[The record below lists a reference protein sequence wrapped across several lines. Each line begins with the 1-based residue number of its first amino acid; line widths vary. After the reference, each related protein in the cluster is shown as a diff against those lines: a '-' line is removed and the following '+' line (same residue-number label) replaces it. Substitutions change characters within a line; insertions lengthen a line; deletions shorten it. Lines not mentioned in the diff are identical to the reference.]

1 LPNGKVRH
9 IFQQSLER
17 GILERQRYQLKK
29 ISIETRYGPI
39 FAPAEDEVITKSLMR
54 CGEWAWDEVEFVAST
69 LPDDSRVLDAGAFLG
84 TFSLGL
90 ALNKRLS
97 FLCAVEGNSQVVP
110 LLKDNIRS
118 NTGVPAVFVDAM
130 LAECSTAPRP
140 SPHAASNL
148 GSTSFATC
156 VDADDTAE
164 YATRAVTLAELRSEY
179 GEFDL
184 IKLDVEGMEQEILRG
199 DRDHLADG
207 VTTLWVECKESLEA
221 LQLVEMLLSWKQ
233 DVYYFAFPSHNP
245 DNFRRER
252 EPVFPWAYEAG
263 LLVRPRNPPC
273 LNPSLSA
280 HRCILRTVDTVEALE
295 EAMWCTP
302 RWLPAGLAH
311 ADAVELAAVAGRALR
326 GQSRDNFLVID
337 TAFEGSTS
345 QQTTGEKLF
354 RIEEALFNVKALSFE
369 RGEPSDL
376 VGARLAEG
384 ERVSAV
390 KALALELVNE
400 AQQER
405 LCRESAENRLA
416 VATAFGLARLA
427 DLGKER
433 EEAQRAI
440 AEADTRLQQ
449 QREEAQRAIAETD
462 ARLEA
467 ALQQRAD
474 VQARLDTVERAI
486 VWRLAAPIHNFIGN
500 HPVLQTSLRRL
511 RALAGVALRRHGLG
525 VD

>member
-1 LPNGKVRH
+1 MEWPCQTGWFAIFSVGIGKRN
-9 IFQQSLER
+9 F
-17 GILERQRYQLKK
+17 GGQRYLLKT
-29 ISIETRYGPI
+29 ITIETRYGPI
-39 FAPAEDEVITKSLMR
+39 FAPAEDEVITKFLLR

-69 LPDDSRVLDAGAFLG
+69 VPEGARVLDAGAFLG

-110 LLKDNIRS
+110 LLKDNIRG
-118 NTGVPAVFVDAM
+118 NTEVPAVFVDAM
-130 LAECSTAPRP
+130 LAECPTGPRP
-140 SPHAASNL
+140 GGRRDASNL

-156 VDADDTAE
+156 VDAYHTAE
-164 YATRAVTLAELRSEY
+164 HATGAVTLAELRSEY

-207 VTTLWVECKESLEA
+207 VTTLWLECNENLRA

-245 DNFRRER
+245 DNFRGES
-252 EPVFPWAYEAG
+252 EPICPWTYEAG

-273 LNPSLSA
+273 MNPALSA
-280 HRCILRTVDTVEALE
+280 HGCILRTIDTVEALE

-311 ADAVELAAVAGRALR
+311 ADAVELAAVAGRALS
-326 GQSRDNFLVID
+326 GQSRDSFLVVD
-337 TAFEGSTS
+337 TASQKSTFKH
-345 QQTTGEKLF
+345 TIREKLF
-354 RIEEALFNVKALSFE
+354 RIEEVLANAGALPFKREEQF
-369 RGEPSDL
+369 DL
-376 VGARLAEG
+376 DSARRAAG

-390 KALALELVNE
+390 KALALELANE
-400 AQQER
+400 SQRAIAEADTRLQQQR
-405 LCRESAENRLA
+405 
-416 VATAFGLARLA
+416 
-427 DLGKER
+427 D
-433 EEAQRAI
+433 EAQRAI

-449 QREEAQRAIAETD
+449 QRDEAQRAIAEAET
-462 ARLEA
+462 RLQA
-467 ALQQRAD
+467 AQQQRDD

-486 VWRLAAPIHNFIGN
+486 VWRLATPIHNFIGN
-500 HPVLQTSLRRL
+500 HPVLHSSLRRF
-511 RALAGVALRRHGLG
+511 RALVGVALRRRGLG